1 MSKRK
6 TLPSSLDSLL
16 ANQKPKEA
24 KEEIE
29 EVEEAPVVQVP
40 PEPEPK
46 PRSPVRARAQR
57 PAPRKQPKKKPN
69 KTKLVRASY
78 DVLPELRDAVSERAR
93 IIGIPNS
100 QLAAFLLSDGLRRLD
115 DGEISVDEYLVDS
128 TSPKFRYNI
137 RLDDWHI

>member
-6 TLPSSLDSLL
+6 SLPSSLDSLL
-16 ANQKPKEA
+16 ANQKKES

-29 EVEEAPVVQVP
+29 EVEEAPVVQAP
-40 PEPEPK
+40 PESEPK
-46 PRSPVRARAQR
+46 SRPAVSARAQR
-57 PAPRKQPKKKPN
+57 PAPRKQQKKKPN

-78 DVLPELRDAVSERAR
+78 DVLPELRDAVYERAR

-100 QLAAFLLSDGLRRLD
+100 QLAAFLLSDALRRLD

-137 RLDDWHI
+137 RLDDWHF